1 MKFSIVYMM
10 SEEDALREKKLR
22 GSGGFVYAK
31 VTDDE
36 QKKGNLG
43 GPELFLAGI
52 GRLPE
57 KRLSKYF
64 CNKCEKEYRGSPLLK
79 YENPNEDLG
88 EGVILAEKGE
98 YRCATCNNTIAQYRK
113 FDPSSIS
120 SHGVASQASTVTSN
134 SDAEK
139 IVAGSEGGQIRKQ
152 STEGDNVKS
161 QDSLARQ
168 STSSEPPNGNTASVN
183 PPGKAV
189 SPESQVDATFHPIQS
204 LIGMP
209 AYDSEAL
216 LIGRVQE
223 IGLRRPK
230 MRSGNTQIS
239 IKIIR
244 ADRDRDEK
252 SDNSPDSSETSN
264 PATVEIQWNEI
275 SKIGDIVLINRGSEN
290 SQANNTAASTSTRLG
305 SEKCS
310 SCGHQNEKDASFCE
324 ECGNKL

>member
-57 KRLSKYF
+57 KRFSKYF
-64 CNKCEKEYRGSPLLK
+64 CNKCEKEYRGSPLLE

-98 YRCATCNNTIAQYRK
+98 YKCATCDNTIAQYRK

-120 SHGVASQASTVTSN
+120 SPGAASQVPTITSN
-134 SDAEK
+134 GDAEK
-139 IVAGSEGGQIRKQ
+139 IVAGSEVGQIGKQ
-152 STEGDNVKS
+152 STKGDNVKS
-161 QDSLARQ
+161 QDSLAGR
-168 STSSEPPNGNTASVN
+168 STSGEPPNSNINLVTPS
-183 PPGKAV
+183 GKAV
-189 SPESQVDATFHPIQS
+189 SPESQADATFHPIQS

-230 MRSGNTQIS
+230 IGGNTQIN

-252 SDNSPDSSETSN
+252 SDNSPDSVETSS
-264 PATVEIQWNEI
+264 PTTVEIQWNEI
-275 SKIGDIVLINRGSEN
+275 SKIGDIILVNRGLEN
-290 SQANNTAASTSTRLG
+290 SQANNTNVSTSTRLR

>member
-57 KRLSKYF
+57 KRFSKYF

-98 YRCATCNNTIAQYRK
+98 YKCATCNNTIAQYRK

-120 SHGVASQASTVTSN
+120 SPGAASQVSTITSN
-134 SDAEK
+134 GDAEK
-139 IVAGSEGGQIRKQ
+139 IVAGNEVGQIGKQ

-161 QDSLARQ
+161 QDSLAGQ
-168 STSSEPPNGNTASVN
+168 STSGEPPNSNINLVTPS
-183 PPGKAV
+183 GKAV
-189 SPESQVDATFHPIQS
+189 SPESQVDTTFHPIQS

-230 MRSGNTQIS
+230 ISGNTQIS

-252 SDNSPDSSETSN
+252 SDNSPDSIETSS
-264 PATVEIQWNEI
+264 PTTVEIQWNEI
-275 SKIGDIVLINRGSEN
+275 SKVGDIVLVNRGPEN
-290 SQANNTAASTSTRLG
+290 SQANNTAVSNSTKLG

>member
-1 MKFSIVYMM
+1 MM

-57 KRLSKYF
+57 KRFSKYF

-98 YRCATCNNTIAQYRK
+98 YKCATCNNIIAQYRK

-120 SHGVASQASTVTSN
+120 SHGAASQVSTVTSN

-139 IVAGSEGGQIRKQ
+139 IVARSEGGQIRKQ

-161 QDSLARQ
+161 QDSLTRQ
-168 STSSEPPNGNTASVN
+168 PTSRESPNGNTASVN
-183 PPGKAV
+183 QSENAV

-230 MRSGNTQIS
+230 MRSGNIQIS

-264 PATVEIQWNEI
+264 PTTVEIQWNEI
-275 SKIGDIVLINRGSEN
+275 SKIGDIVLINRGEN
-290 SQANNTAASTSTRLG
+290 PRTNNIVASTSTRLE
-305 SEKCS
+305 SENCS
-310 SCGHQNEKDASFCE
+310 LCGHQNEKDASFCE

>member
-1 MKFSIVYMM
+1 M
-10 SEEDALREKKLR
+10 
-22 GSGGFVYAK
+22 
-31 VTDDE
+31 
-36 QKKGNLG
+36 
-43 GPELFLAGI
+43 
-52 GRLPE
+52 
-57 KRLSKYF
+57 
-64 CNKCEKEYRGSPLLK
+64 
-79 YENPNEDLG
+79 
-88 EGVILAEKGE
+88 
-98 YRCATCNNTIAQYRK
+98 
-113 FDPSSIS
+113 
-120 SHGVASQASTVTSN
+120 GVASQASTVTSN